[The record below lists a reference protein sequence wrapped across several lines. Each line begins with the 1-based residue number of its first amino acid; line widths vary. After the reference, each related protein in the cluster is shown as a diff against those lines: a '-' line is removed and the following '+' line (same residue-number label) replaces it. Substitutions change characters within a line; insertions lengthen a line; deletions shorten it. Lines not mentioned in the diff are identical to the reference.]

1 MRTEL
6 SHLVSVAKWLS
17 VCLLATTE
25 WGFTFKFVR
34 DMTRTYS
41 QMESA
46 DEYSQHS
53 SIIWSVWSNR
63 CVFIYELSGSG
74 FESSYSHLN
83 FRFGACFEQGVPQH
97 SSKYSVW
104 IHLEMRTWHGKNIES
119 NGPCTKI
126 LKTQL
131 NHMVRLAKW
140 LSVRLRTKWFWVW
153 LQFQ

>member
-46 DEYSQHS
+46 DKYSQHS

-74 FESSYSHLN
+74 FESSYSHLKS
-83 FRFGACFEQGVPQH
+83 FTYILQSLL
-97 SSKYSVW
+97 SSCNYD
-104 IHLEMRTWHGKNIES
+104 INRM
-119 NGPCTKI
+119 
-126 LKTQL
+126 
-131 NHMVRLAKW
+131 
-140 LSVRLRTKWFWVW
+140 
-153 LQFQ
+153 